1 MDKNQKLGKGEFSPS
16 DGFYWIENS
25 FFEHL
30 KSTKHSTDIE
40 MKQFMETYR
49 IHFSK
54 GEKIVS
60 HLIKNELDK
69 GNVYFVLIAVASYET
84 FLELGLPQADAIL
97 LMDEC
102 LTKPSRHYIVEGTK
116 KMLDYSENPFQSIV
130 ETSKDREN
138 NYFGDSFEF
147 ERPID
152 NEFGYVLHVK
162 KCLFHLTLKT
172 LGKTELQHSLCRMDL
187 GWINAIEPDKHNLQF
202 VRPVTFAT
210 GNTCQMWFVK
220 KEKEIIKD

>member
-1 MDKNQKLGKGEFSPS
+1 MDKNQKLGKGEFSPL

-30 KSTKHSTDIE
+30 KSTKCSTDKE
-40 MKQFMETYR
+40 MKHFMEKYK

-54 GEKIVS
+54 CEKKVS
-60 HLIKNELDK
+60 HLIKNHLDK
-69 GNVYFVLIAVASYET
+69 GNVYFTLIAVASYET
-84 FLELGLPQADAIL
+84 FLELGIPQTDAIL

-102 LTKPSRHYIVEGTK
+102 LTKPSRQYIVEGTK

-138 NYFGDSFEF
+138 NFFGESFEF
-147 ERPID
+147 DRPLD

-162 KCLFHLTLKT
+162 KCLFHSTLKV
-172 LGKTELQHSLCRMDL
+172 LEKTELQHSLCRMDL
-187 GWINAIEPDKHNLQF
+187 GWINAIEPDKHYLQF

-210 GNTCQMWFVK
+210 GNTCQMWFMK
-220 KEKEIIKD
+220 KEKEVIKD